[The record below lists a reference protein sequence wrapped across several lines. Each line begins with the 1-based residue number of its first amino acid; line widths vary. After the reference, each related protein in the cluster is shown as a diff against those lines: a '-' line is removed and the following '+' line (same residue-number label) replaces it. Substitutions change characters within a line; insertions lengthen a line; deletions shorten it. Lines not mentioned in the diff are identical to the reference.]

1 VAYLVEKGFDPLVAA
16 GAFGLTGALSV
27 VGMLSIGWISDRFG
41 RRQTATLSYLST
53 MLGIGCL
60 SLVGVWPSL
69 LLVYAFVV
77 FFGLMQGVRGPIIVA
92 MVAVLFPGGGVGAI
106 YGTLSLAMGLG
117 AALGAWGS
125 GLLFGLTG
133 NYLAS
138 FLLAIASAFAG
149 LLCFW
154 VVPSL
159 RHERIPPTEEGA
171 SGAG

>member
-1 VAYLVEKGFDPLVAA
+1 
-16 GAFGLTGALSV
+16 
-27 VGMLSIGWISDRFG
+27 
-41 RRQTATLSYLST
+41 
-53 MLGIGCL
+53 
-60 SLVGVWPSL
+60 
-69 LLVYAFVV
+69 
-77 FFGLMQGVRGPIIVA
+77 MQGVRGPIIVA

-125 GLLFGLTG
+125 GLLFGVTG

-138 FLLAIASAFAG
+138 FLLAIAGAGAG

-159 RHERIPPTEEGA
+159 RRERIAATDAA
-171 SGAG
+171 SGGR